1 MHEFESFGLYQYRGR
16 HFFPPRFGEPSH
28 INRNLVNYF
37 IFPVNIFFN
46 GEKNLWKPRLEEEFL
61 DCTQKTRTVKF
72 LKFSPVQFSHSVV
85 SDFLRQHES
94 QHTRPPCPSPT
105 PGVHLNSCALSQ

>member
-1 MHEFESFGLYQYRGR
+1 MHEFESFGLYRYRGR

-72 LKFSPVQFSHSVV
+72 LKFSSVQSLSCVRLFA
-85 SDFLRQHES
+85 
-94 QHTRPPCPSPT
+94 T
-105 PGVHLNSCALSQ
+105 P